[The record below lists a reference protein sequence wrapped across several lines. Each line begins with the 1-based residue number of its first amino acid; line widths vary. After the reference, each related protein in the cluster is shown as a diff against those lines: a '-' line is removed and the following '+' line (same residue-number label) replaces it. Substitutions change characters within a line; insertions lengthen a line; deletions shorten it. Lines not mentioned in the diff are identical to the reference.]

1 MPTDS
6 GGEFNG
12 IALDGKARKEQLGYE
27 VRTHALFT
35 YYFLFICHLTSC
47 QYSG

>member
-1 MPTDS
+1 LQTDN

-12 IALDGKARKEQLGYE
+12 IALDGKARKEQLSDE

-35 YYFLFICHLTSC
+35 YYFIFI
-47 QYSG
+47 